1 MHRYMLTTIL
11 AMLLSMNA
19 WSQEEERGAEPGA
32 ETQADPATAA
42 GAENAD
48 EAIIE
53 EPAADDEV
61 EDEID
66 ISELEE
72 ESYADAE
79 EEDFVPTEDIPTD
92 QAIPFPTDI

>member
-1 MHRYMLTTIL
+1 MYRYFLTTFL
-11 AMLLSMNA
+11 VMLLSMNA
-19 WSQEEERGAEPGA
+19 WSQSPEPDPETEPGDEA
-32 ETQADPATAA
+32 SIVEPA
-42 GAENAD
+42 AENAD
-48 EAIIE
+48 EN
-53 EPAADDEV
+53 DDEN

-72 ESYADAE
+72 ESYADAD